1 MIEKSRVQP
10 HSIEAEEAVLGCC
23 LTDEGYMGKAIEFM
37 LTSEI
42 FYSNKC
48 KKLWEIM
55 IDMRRKRE
63 PIDLVTVV
71 ANVPNQNKE
80 ELSAYWISNLTS
92 NAPVAS
98 NVEYYAKIVLEKY
111 LQRRLIHSSYKI
123 QTMAYDNAMEFE
135 KIISE
140 VHRYTAELQDLQPT
154 KDFDITQELDDAI
167 ADIHTID
174 NVVPYG
180 YSKLDQLAGGMTKGE
195 ITVIAGRP
203 GHGKTTFGVNLIRN
217 MLKKGMKVLMVN
229 REMTN
234 KEMFKKFLV
243 LESGNISYKDIR
255 LGNMTQEDFVELD
268 STKER
273 IIKKWNDKLIMHD
286 DIKDLGEACNIIRK
300 VKPDIVIDDYIQ
312 LVKVAGQKDR
322 RFEIEEIMQEYKW
335 IAKMQK
341 IPIILL
347 SQLNREIEKR
357 DDPIPKTS
365 DLAESGSIEQVAEN
379 ILFVYYDWKIRYEKS
394 HLGKNQIQIVAAKVR
409 YGETGIARLGFDGN
423 KCLFASSKD
432 DVKFN

>member
-10 HSIEAEEAVLGCC
+10 HSQEAEEAVLGCC
-23 LTDEGYMGKAIEFM
+23 LIESDYIGKAIDYI
-37 LTSEI
+37 LKDDV
-42 FYSNKC
+42 FYSDRC
-48 KKLWEIM
+48 KDLWNVLV
-55 IDMRRKRE
+55 DMRKKRE

-71 ANVPNQNKE
+71 ANIPNHKKE
-80 ELSAYWISNLTS
+80 TLSAYWITNLTS
-92 NAPVAS
+92 QAPTAS
-98 NVEYYAKIVLEKY
+98 NVEFYAKIILEKY
-111 LQRRLIHSSYKI
+111 LQRKLIHSSYKI
-123 QTMAYDNAMEFE
+123 QTLAYDNAMEFE
-135 KIISE
+135 KIIQE
-140 VHRYTAELQDLQPT
+140 VHRYTAELQELQPS
-154 KDFDITQELDDAI
+154 KDFDILQELDDAI

-180 YSKLDQLAGGMTKGE
+180 YNKLDQLAGGMTKGE

-234 KEMFKKFLV
+234 KEMFKKILV
-243 LESGNISYKDIR
+243 LESGKLSYKDIR

-268 STKER
+268 NTKDR
-273 IIKKWNDKLIMHD
+273 IIKKWNDKLVMHD

-312 LVKVAGQKDR
+312 LVKVSGNKDR

-394 HLGKNQIQIVAAKVR
+394 YLGKNQIQIVAAKVR
-409 YGETGIARLGFDGN
+409 YGETGIATLGFDGN